1 MLKNT
6 LKENLKVNEKIRF
19 HWKVYQYE
27 YKLPVAFIEKDR
39 VSRNIVDI
47 RELIPEQDKLT
58 VGF

>member
-1 MLKNT
+1 MKNT

>member
-1 MLKNT
+1 MKNT

-47 RELIPEQDKLT
+47 RELIPKQDKLT

>member
-1 MLKNT
+1 MKNT
-6 LKENLKVNEKIRF
+6 FKENLKVNEKIRF

>member
-1 MLKNT
+1 MLKNIT
-6 LKENLKVNEKIRF
+6 KENLKVNEEKRL

-39 VSRNIVDI
+39 VSRNIVGI
-47 RELIPEQDKLT
+47 RELIPEQDKLM